1 MEYDVEN
8 GAFSLGSKYFSF
20 FQFLFFKNDVDYR
33 VLRSHGSGYLFL
45 NHTRHPTLSRLSK
58 PHWLLVTDCHVFI
71 ENWTIAINLWSLQ
84 LDRSVFGKF
93 HYLSYFSVFGR
104 NVECRIRC
112 LVSVINLEQL
122 VCILRLL
129 NVFISILLKNPFPRD
144 YFQSY

>member
-1 MEYDVEN
+1 MSKMAPFLWEAN
-8 GAFSLGSKYFSF
+8 IFHFFSS
-20 FQFLFFKNDVDYR
+20 
-33 VLRSHGSGYLFL
+33 YLL
-45 NHTRHPTLSRLSK
+45 KMTSIIESYGVMGQANYSWITHVTRHFLDFRS
-58 PHWLLVTDCHVFI
+58 HWLLVTDCHVFI

-93 HYLSYFSVFGR
+93 DYLSYFSVFGR

-122 VCILRLL
+122 VCILRFL
-129 NVFISILLKNPFPRD
+129 NVFIGILLENPFHCD